1 MGSYI
6 YSLFILIIFVVGLA
20 TLFSN
25 AFIFVFYIAFLEIN
39 LILSYINY
47 ARKS

>member
-1 MGSYI
+1 MNNCI
-6 YSLFILIIFVVGLA
+6 YSLFILIILVTGLA